1 MSVTK
6 RLNLNYLTKTENK
19 TSLSDFA
26 GRRVLIWFYP
36 KASTPGCTAQGCN
49 LRDNHDAFV
58 DQNVEILGI
67 SMDSVKRQNNFATKQ
82 GFPFRLLADETGEV
96 TKSFGAYKL
105 KKFMG
110 RSYDGDFTDLVLD
123 RSRWAYRTRVR
134 QSKNEDTWG
143 GCTRRLVN
151 SIPREQPYI
160 HEHRPESGFGFSRV
174 SSCRASQPLM
184 DCTRQLFSPPERLS
198 LVKNFHRYLR
208 ARLDRQVANAQ
219 LIQQTCLFRTRFW
232 RIRNPKSL

>member
-1 MSVTK
+1 MLFCASDNTRRQIIDEPRRGHMK
-6 RLNLNYLTKTENK
+6 GNSRMLNVGDKAPEFELLDQNGNK

-49 LRDNHDAFV
+49 LQDNHDAFV

-96 TKSFGAYKL
+96 TKSFGAYGP

-110 RSYDGDFTDLVLD
+110 RSYDGILRTSFLIGPDGHIERVYAKVKTKTHGVDVLADL
-123 RSRWAYRTRVR
+123 
-134 QSKNEDTWG
+134 
-143 GCTRRLVN
+143 
-151 SIPREQPYI
+151 
-160 HEHRPESGFGFSRV
+160 
-174 SSCRASQPLM
+174 
-184 DCTRQLFSPPERLS
+184 
-198 LVKNFHRYLR
+198 
-208 ARLDRQVANAQ
+208 
-219 LIQQTCLFRTRFW
+219 
-232 RIRNPKSL
+232 